1 MTCTYLV
8 YYMHAGK
15 LFYQWSFNPSY
26 CRDRRMAHVVGLMGL
41 TEKQKSKTRGGVYVA
56 QNHA

>member
-1 MTCTYLV
+1 
-8 YYMHAGK
+8 
-15 LFYQWSFNPSY
+15 
-26 CRDRRMAHVVGLMGL
+26 MAHVVGLMGL